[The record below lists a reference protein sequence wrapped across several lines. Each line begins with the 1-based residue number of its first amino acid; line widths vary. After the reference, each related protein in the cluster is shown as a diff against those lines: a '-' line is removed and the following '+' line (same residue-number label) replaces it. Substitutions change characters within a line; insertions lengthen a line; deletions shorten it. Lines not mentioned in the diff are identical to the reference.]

1 MLNKIIVKSEFKKCS
16 SLLLPRW
23 TGVINPQAYETDK
36 ELGRKKNSE
45 TKQNKQTEKKQIPT
59 MPKPIDVR
67 DFLATSHDNNKK
79 TY

>member
-1 MLNKIIVKSEFKKCS
+1 M
-16 SLLLPRW
+16 
-23 TGVINPQAYETDK
+23 INPQAYETDK
-36 ELGRKKNSE
+36 ELGRKKNSK